1 MKYLIIIF
9 LFTISAIG
17 QDLQMTLNTKGKL
30 ECLRVTDSLSLSRHE
45 IYEKTLEWIAITYQ
59 NSVDLTQSERK
70 DEMIMLQRVSS
81 DPMEI
86 IFNRRIGYT
95 LRIDIKDNKSRMRI
109 SDIQLLNSN
118 NYSYPIEMILKNG
131 KFRSSVECVKYR
143 KSANEEFS
151 RVYKSYLEA
160 LSDEIKS
167 NDVW

>member
-17 QDLQMTLNTKGKL
+17 QDLQMTLNTEGKL

-45 IYEKTLEWIAITYQ
+45 IYEKTLEWVAITYQ
-59 NSVDLTQSERK
+59 NSVDLIQTERK
-70 DEMIMLQRVSS
+70 DEMILLRKASS

-109 SDIQLLNSN
+109 SDIVLLNSN
-118 NYSYPIEMILKNG
+118 NYSYPIEIILKNG
-131 KFRSSVECVKYR
+131 KFRSSIECVKYR

-151 RVYKSYLEA
+151 KLYKSYLDA
-160 LSDEIKS
+160 LSDGVKTT
-167 NDVW
+167 NVW

>member
-17 QDLQMTLNTKGKL
+17 QDLQMTVNTKGKL

-59 NSVDLTQSERK
+59 NSVDLIQTERK
-70 DEMIMLQRVSS
+70 DEMIMIQGVSS

-109 SDIQLLNSN
+109 SDIVLLNSN

-131 KFRSSVECVKYR
+131 KFSSSIECVKYR
-143 KSANEEFS
+143 KSANEEFCKL
-151 RVYKSYLEA
+151 YKSYLDS
-160 LSDEIKS
+160 LSDGMKTT
-167 NDVW
+167 DVW

>member
-17 QDLQMTLNTKGKL
+17 QDLQMTLNTEGKL
-30 ECLRVTDSLSLSRHE
+30 ECLRVTDSLNLSSHE
-45 IYEKTLEWIAITYQ
+45 IYEKTLEWVSITYQ
-59 NSVDLTQSERK
+59 NSDRLIQSELK
-70 DEMIMLQRVSS
+70 DEMIMIQGVSS

-95 LRIDIKDNKSRMRI
+95 IRIDIKDNKSRIRI
-109 SDIQLLNSN
+109 SDIQLLNLN

-131 KFRSSVECVKYR
+131 KFRSSIECVKYR

-151 RVYKSYLEA
+151 SVYKSYIEA
-160 LSDEIKS
+160 LSSEIKP
-167 NDVW
+167 NEVW

>member
-30 ECLRVTDSLSLSRHE
+30 ECLKVTDSLSLSRHE